1 MALDAAA
8 LRDRAARAA
17 GSFSPQ
23 QIVIIGL
30 LGVVAAVGVVAAL
43 RWITEPS
50 WTLVATTRSLSET
63 ANVVDELEAEGLTT
77 RVEGDGQVFVRAEEA
92 QDARLLLA
100 TATVDGT
107 EVVGYELLDDEG
119 FTTSEFKQRVDLQ
132 RALEGELTRTLI
144 DIEGIDEAS
153 VHLAIPED
161 QLFVE
166 DEENVT
172 ASVVLTTPSQLDDDT
187 VASVVSIV
195 ASAVP
200 GLVPENVT
208 VSDTDG
214 RVLTGGAGG
223 STGSADAVEMTQLY
237 ETALETQVE
246 TMLASVLGPD
256 HSVVRVSAQLNFD
269 EATEESTT
277 YDPDSQVAVREQLTD
292 ETFNGTGTPP
302 EGVLGVTGEVTG
314 DGAVQESEYTRGE
327 QISEY
332 AIDQVVRTSRQAP
345 GRLERLSVAVVLDE
359 ALDPAPDP
367 AQVNALVAAAAGIDP
382 ARGDQVVVDLLPFE
396 VAAEDDAAAED
407 EIPAEDAANPLDMV
421 GTYAPTAIGTLV
433 LLLVAFMVWR
443 GMRALKPTVVEIDA
457 GELRAAGDDDEDA
470 DELEPPEDRLTLDP
484 AREVLDLIDRQ
495 PDEVAVL
502 LRSWVADRR
511 ET

>member
-17 GSFSPQ
+17 GAFTPQ

-43 RWITEPS
+43 RWIASPS
-50 WTLVATTRSLSET
+50 WSLVATTRSLSET
-63 ANVVDELEAEGLTT
+63 ASVVDELEAEGIAT
-77 RVEGDGQVFVRAEEA
+77 RVEGDGQVYVAAESA
-92 QDARLLLA
+92 QDARLVLA
-100 TATVDGT
+100 TATVDGN

-132 RALEGELTRTLI
+132 RAMEGELTRTLV
-144 DIEGIDEAS
+144 DLEGIEDAS

-161 QLFVE
+161 RLFVD

-172 ASVVLTTPSQLDDDT
+172 ASVLLTTSTRLDDDT

-195 ASAVP
+195 SSAVP

-208 VSDTDG
+208 VSDTGG
-214 RVLTGGAGG
+214 RVLTGGAAGG
-223 STGSADAVEMTQLY
+223 TAATDAVEMTQQF

-246 TMLASVLGPD
+246 TMLAAVLGPD
-256 HSVVRVSAQLNFD
+256 HSVVRVSAQLDFD
-269 EATEESTT
+269 EATEEATS
-277 YDPDSQVAVREQLTD
+277 YDPDSQVAVREQITD
-292 ETFNGTGTPP
+292 ETFNGTGRPP

-314 DGAVQESEYTRGE
+314 DGATQESEYTRGE

-345 GRLERLSVAVVLDE
+345 GSLERLSVAVVIDE
-359 ALDPAPDP
+359 SLDPVPDP
-367 AQVNALVAAAAGIDP
+367 EQVNQLVAAAAGIDV
-382 ARGDQVVVDLLPFE
+382 ARGDQVVVDLMAFE
-396 VAAEDDAAAED
+396 PAGEGVAAEDETTDDVAAS
-407 EIPAEDAANPLDMV
+407 PVDMV
-421 GTYAPTAIGTLV
+421 GDYAPTAIGTLV

-443 GMRALKPTVVEIDA
+443 GMRALKPTIVEIDA
-457 GELRAAGDDDEDA
+457 GELRASDEGGETN
-470 DELEPPEDRLTLDP
+470 ELAPPEDRLTLDP

-511 ET
+511 DQ